1 MSNKNKLRIEIRL
14 DKTDDKELI
23 DFIDKNAS
31 TRAGFLKHILI
42 MYKNKMESMQFNEN
56 EQAKEVDSEKDHKK
70 LKRINDVSFSSNDFD

>member
-23 DFIDKNAS
+23 DFIDENGS

-42 MYKNKMESMQFNEN
+42 MYKNKMESIQVNDN
-56 EQAKEVDSEKDHKK
+56 EQAKELDNKKDNKK
-70 LKRINDVSFSSNDFD
+70 LKKINDVSFSSNDFE